1 MEPKLRFKADGGSQF
16 PDWEEKELGQIL
28 TEDLYPVENPDD
40 SYTKLAIRSHGKGT
54 FDRHVE
60 AGESLDVDKMF
71 EVKANRLILNITF
84 AWELAIAITT
94 KEDEGK
100 LVSHR
105 FPQYKIAGNVD
116 FYKYRLINERM
127 RYDLGVASPGG
138 AGRNRVLNKSAFLK
152 IRKYIPSFSEQQKIA
167 EFLSTID
174 TVIEKQKETVSAW
187 EERKK
192 GVMQKVFSQE
202 VRFKAD
208 GESDF
213 PDWEEKKIDDV
224 ATCFAGATPS
234 TRVSEY
240 WEEGMIRWMSSGEVN
255 NGQIYDTEKRISQ
268 LGFDKCSTKMVK
280 PNTVVMALAGQ
291 GKTRGM
297 VAITR
302 VPLCTNQ
309 SLCSIETND
318 DICDDYLYQ
327 YLQTQYNNLRLISS
341 GDGTRGG
348 LNLKLAGGYTILVP
362 CIAEQQKIADCL
374 SSLDEVIEKQKAIL
388 AAWEELKKGLLQ
400 QMFV

>member
-1 MEPKLRFKADGGSQF
+1 MNKPKLRFKADDGSQF

-28 TEDLYPVENPDD
+28 TEDLYPVENPDGA
-40 SYTKLAIRSHGKGT
+40 YTKLAIRSHGKGT

-105 FPQYKIAGNVD
+105 FPQYMISGNVD

-152 IRKYIPSFSEQQKIA
+152 IRKYIPSLPEQQKIA

-192 GVMQKVFSQE
+192 GVMQKLFNQE

-208 GESDF
+208 DGSDF
-213 PDWEEKKIDDV
+213 PDTELVSIGEHITFSGGSQPDKKYFIYEEREGYIRLVQTQDYRTDKYKTYIPIEKARKTCTETDV
-224 ATCFAGATPS
+224 MIGRYGPPVFQIKRGIAGAYNVALIKT
-234 TRVSEY
+234 
-240 WEEGMIRWMSSGEVN
+240 
-255 NGQIYDTEKRISQ
+255 TEKDSSI
-268 LGFDKCSTKMVK
+268 LDKEFMFYLLNRNDLFLTLDAVSRRS
-280 PNTVVMALAGQ
+280 AGQ
-291 GKTRGM
+291 AGVDMELLKKFKFYL
-297 VAITR
+297 
-302 VPLCTNQ
+302 P
-309 SLCSIETND
+309 SI
-318 DICDDYLYQ
+318 
-327 YLQTQYNNLRLISS
+327 
-341 GDGTRGG
+341 
-348 LNLKLAGGYTILVP
+348 P
-362 CIAEQQKIADCL
+362 EQQKIADCL
-374 SSLDEVIEKQKAIL
+374 SSLDEVIEKQKATL

>member
-1 MEPKLRFKADGGSQF
+1 MNMNEPKLRFKADDGSQF

-28 TEDLYPVENPDD
+28 TEDLYPVENPDGA
-40 SYTKLAIRSHGKGT
+40 YTKLAIRSHGKGT

-100 LVSHR
+100 LVSNR
-105 FPQYKIAGNVD
+105 FPQYMISGNVD

-152 IRKYIPSFSEQQKIA
+152 IRKYIPSLPEQQKIA

-192 GVMQKVFSQE
+192 GVMQKLFNQE

-208 GESDF
+208 DGSDF
-213 PDWEEKKIDDV
+213 PDTELVSIGEHITFSGGSQPDKKYFIYEEREGYIRLVQTQDYRTDKYKTYIPIEKAKKTCTETDV
-224 ATCFAGATPS
+224 MIGRYGPPVFQIKRGIAGAYN
-234 TRVSEY
+234 VAL
-240 WEEGMIRWMSSGEVN
+240 IKA
-255 NGQIYDTEKRISQ
+255 TEKDSSI
-268 LGFDKCSTKMVK
+268 LDKEFMFYLL
-280 PNTVVMALAGQ
+280 NRNDLFLALDAVSRRSAGQ
-291 GKTRGM
+291 AGVDMELLKKFKFYL
-297 VAITR
+297 
-302 VPLCTNQ
+302 P
-309 SLCSIETND
+309 SI
-318 DICDDYLYQ
+318 
-327 YLQTQYNNLRLISS
+327 
-341 GDGTRGG
+341 
-348 LNLKLAGGYTILVP
+348 P
-362 CIAEQQKIADCL
+362 EQQKIADCL
-374 SSLDEVIEKQKAIL
+374 SSLDEVIEKQKATL

>member
-1 MEPKLRFKADGGSQF
+1 MNEPKLRFKADDGSQF

-28 TEDLYPVENPDD
+28 TEDLYPVENPDGA
-40 SYTKLAIRSHGKGT
+40 YTKLAIRSHGKGT

-105 FPQYKIAGNVD
+105 FPQYMISGNVD

-152 IRKYIPSFSEQQKIA
+152 IRKYIPSLPEQQKIA

-192 GVMQKVFSQE
+192 GVMQKLFNQE

-208 GESDF
+208 DGSDF
-213 PDWEEKKIDDV
+213 PDTELVSIGEHITFSGGSQPDKKYFIYEEREGYIRLVQTQDYRTDKYKTYIPIEKARKTCTETDV
-224 ATCFAGATPS
+224 MIGRYGPPVFQIKRGIAGAYN
-234 TRVSEY
+234 VAL
-240 WEEGMIRWMSSGEVN
+240 IKA
-255 NGQIYDTEKRISQ
+255 TEKDSSI
-268 LGFDKCSTKMVK
+268 LDKEFMFYLL
-280 PNTVVMALAGQ
+280 NRNDLFLALDAVSRRSAGQ
-291 GKTRGM
+291 AGVDMELLKKFKFYL
-297 VAITR
+297 
-302 VPLCTNQ
+302 P
-309 SLCSIETND
+309 SI
-318 DICDDYLYQ
+318 
-327 YLQTQYNNLRLISS
+327 
-341 GDGTRGG
+341 
-348 LNLKLAGGYTILVP
+348 P
-362 CIAEQQKIADCL
+362 EQQKIADCL
-374 SSLDEVIEKQKAIL
+374 SSLDEVIEKQKATL

>member
-1 MEPKLRFKADGGSQF
+1 MIEPKLRFKADDGSQF

-28 TEDLYPVENPDD
+28 TEDLYPVENPDGA
-40 SYTKLAIRSHGKGT
+40 YTKLAIRSHGKGI

-60 AGESLDVDKMF
+60 AGESLGVDKMF

-105 FPQYKIAGNVD
+105 FPQYKISGNVD

-152 IRKYIPSFSEQQKIA
+152 LRKYIPSLSEQQKIA
-167 EFLSTID
+167 DFLSTID
-174 TVIEKQKETVSAW
+174 TVIEKQKATVEAW

-192 GVMQKVFSQE
+192 GVMQKLFSQE

-208 GESDF
+208 DGSEF
-213 PDWEEKKIDDV
+213 PDWEEKNLEDVVEFLDGQRKPLEAGKRMAGEYPYYGASGIIDYVDNYIFDEELILLSEDGANILDRNYRV
-224 ATCFAGATPS
+224 CFLARGK
-234 TRVSEY
+234 Y
-240 WEEGMIRWMSSGEVN
+240 WVN
-255 NGQIYDTEKRISQ
+255 NHAHVLRAMRGNVNGFLCEQ
-268 LGFDKCSTKMVK
+268 LESFDYRKYNSGSAQPK
-280 PNTVVMALAGQ
+280 L
-291 GKTRGM
+291 
-297 VAITR
+297 
-302 VPLCTNQ
+302 NQ
-309 SLCSIETND
+309 ETCRSIIVN
-318 DICDDYLYQ
+318 
-327 YLQTQYNNLRLISS
+327 
-341 GDGTRGG
+341 
-348 LNLKLAGGYTILVP
+348 VP
-362 CIAEQQKIADCL
+362 CLDEQQKITDCL
-374 SSLDEVIEKQKAIL
+374 SALDDVIEKQKATL
-388 AAWEELKKGLLQ
+388 AAWEKMKKGLLQ